1 MFFGENSLPTK
12 KPSVRL
18 QFSQPI
24 VVFFLCKGM
33 TSDAMY
39 SGNSPNAH
47 LIITIII
54 IFL

>member
-1 MFFGENSLPTK
+1 
-12 KPSVRL
+12 
-18 QFSQPI
+18 
-24 VVFFLCKGM
+24 M

-54 IFL
+54 IFCSLNKVE